1 MRARAPKRI
10 FQIRNDASTS
20 FENFREVWGELTR
33 SMTKKP
39 WEEDFE
45 EEVNNLWEEKMVP
58 EINSVK
64 KDIRNLR
71 LKLAL
76 KALAPIPGIL
86 HNLKFGNL
94 MGIIEAVFTSLDFL
108 QEIHKYRKE
117 MESKKNSFAYIFYN
131 MY

>member
-1 MRARAPKRI
+1 M
-10 FQIRNDASTS
+10 
-20 FENFREVWGELTR
+20 
-33 SMTKKP
+33 KP
-39 WEEDFE
+39 WDEDFE

-76 KALAPIPGIL
+76 KALVPIPGIV

-94 MGIIEAVFTSLDFL
+94 MGIIETVFTALDFL